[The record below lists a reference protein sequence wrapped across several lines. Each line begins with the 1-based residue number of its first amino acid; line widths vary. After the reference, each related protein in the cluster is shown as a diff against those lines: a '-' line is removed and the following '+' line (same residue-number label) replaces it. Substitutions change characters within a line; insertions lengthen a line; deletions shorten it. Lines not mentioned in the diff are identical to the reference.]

1 MKKVAI
7 IGSGGAGKSTLARQ
21 LSEKIGIPVY
31 HLDAILWKPNWV
43 MTSKTE
49 QRMIQNEL
57 ITRESWIID
66 GNYGSTLDIRL
77 NAADTIIYLDL
88 PRTVCLYRAIKR
100 RFQYRNRTRPDMA
113 VDCKEKLDMEFLK
126 WIWNY
131 PKVKRP
137 AILAMLKE
145 LSNEK
150 NVIILSSRKEI
161 KRFIENGDS

>member
-113 VDCKEKLDMEFLK
+113 ADCKEKLDMEFLK

>member
-113 VDCKEKLDMEFLK
+113 ADCKEKLDMEFLK

-145 LSNEK
+145 LSSK
-150 NVIILSSRKEI
+150 KKVIILSSRKEI
-161 KRFIENGDS
+161 KRFIEK